1 MGNQLFIFNFAHKL
15 IEHGA
20 TKVVVFSNWHRNNKD
35 RPFQLEMI
43 KSNCQHK
50 IFFSD
55 NYFVYKVCRFLIRVV
70 SVNNFNIMLP
80 KKFKVYIEGSVK
92 NCNDFENY
100 MVFSGYFQ
108 DTIFFPKNPFFLD
121 EFGATV
127 IDAYKKL
134 SPLLP
139 SKFFDTFQAIHVR
152 RGDYISHRET
162 FGILALDY
170 FSKQLKEDLPLLV
183 LSEENLNHAF
193 VQYSKSLLQIPDSL
207 EPWQMMS
214 VLSKATFLVSS
225 NSTFSFWPAFYIVS
239 QGREASI
246 PTPWFK
252 NHPEYRP
259 NLDSQGLISY
269 PAVWE

>member
-1 MGNQLFIFNFAHKL
+1 
-15 IEHGA
+15 
-20 TKVVVFSNWHRNNKD
+20 
-35 RPFQLEMI
+35 
-43 KSNCQHK
+43 
-50 IFFSD
+50 
-55 NYFVYKVCRFLIRVV
+55 
-70 SVNNFNIMLP
+70 MLP

-170 FSKQLKEDLPLLV
+170 FSKHLKEDLPLLV
-183 LSEENLNHAF
+183 LS
-193 VQYSKSLLQIPDSL
+193 
-207 EPWQMMS
+207 
-214 VLSKATFLVSS
+214 
-225 NSTFSFWPAFYIVS
+225 
-239 QGREASI
+239 
-246 PTPWFK
+246 
-252 NHPEYRP
+252 
-259 NLDSQGLISY
+259 
-269 PAVWE
+269 